1 MTSAKTAAAAAPAT
15 WAATPGAHDAPV
27 VEKKGMAFELD
38 DGLGPRGRIG
48 LIVLASDPTVEHEF
62 RQIITMPDVALVAS
76 RLYNETEINL
86 ENLKA
91 VEGDIR
97 PAAEL
102 LIPGSRLDVGAYG
115 CTSGGMVMG
124 EETVF
129 ARIREARPDVACTT
143 PMFATF
149 AALRALE
156 ASRICLIMPYIDAV
170 ADTMRA
176 YIQEHGFEVP
186 VAGSWSEGDDLTVA
200 RITPDTIKR
209 AVRDLGTSDLVD
221 TVFVACSGL
230 RVVKIVEELET
241 EIGKP
246 VTSSNHAMA
255 WHCLRLAG
263 YQDPVPGFGKLFR
276 TPLA

>member
-1 MTSAKTAAAAAPAT
+1 
-15 WAATPGAHDAPV
+15 
-27 VEKKGMAFELD
+27 
-38 DGLGPRGRIG
+38 
-48 LIVLASDPTVEHEF
+48 
-62 RQIITMPDVALVAS
+62 VALVAS
-76 RLYNETEINL
+76 RHCNATEINL
-86 ENLKA
+86 ETLKE
-91 VEGDIR
+91 VEGDIK

-102 LIPGSRLDVGAYG
+102 LLPGSRLDVVAYG
-115 CTSGGMVMG
+115 CMSGGMVIG

-129 ARIREARPDVACTT
+129 ARIREARPGVACTT
-143 PMFATF
+143 PMFAAF

-156 ASRICLIMPYIDAV
+156 AGRICLIMPYIDAV

-176 YIQEHGFEVP
+176 YIQEHGFDVP
-186 VAGSWSEGDDLTVA
+186 VTGSWSEGDDLTVA

-221 TVFVACSGL
+221 AVFVACSGL
-230 RVVKIVEELET
+230 RAAEIVEEMEA

-246 VTSSNHAMA
+246 VISSNHAMA

-276 TPLA
+276 TSLP